1 MLSVMNQLP
10 KITRAETICAEQN
23 WRQSGGG
30 RVLTFDLMLEI
41 PQSRKVSGIECHSQ
55 IVFEDQRYTVD
66 QKEVVRAFPEVVRL
80 VLSRI
85 GLGREPHKVKVRQ
98 HLPATSSSSHVNT
111 SPVRS

>member
-1 MLSVMNQLP
+1 MNQLT

-41 PQSRKVSGIECHSQ
+41 PQSQKVSGLECHSQ
-55 IVFEDQRYTVD
+55 IVFEDQRYIVHR
-66 QKEVVRAFPEVVRL
+66 KEVVRVFPEAVRL

-85 GLGREPHKVKVRQ
+85 GFGREPQKVKGRR
-98 HLPATSSSSHVNT
+98 HLPATSLSSHVNA